1 MAITTARTTH
11 VVTRIIDGDGHIYE
25 RDEDLMPY
33 LQGKYPEE
41 TLRTY
46 YLFPTLDGWRRGL
59 PPRGHRYDAEGW
71 SQFMDAAGISESVI
85 YPTLGL
91 AFAYARDPNW
101 ATDLARAYNDYV
113 HDHFLRRNARLKA
126 VALLPVQA
134 PRAAAAELRRAINE
148 LGMVGGLL
156 PTPGLNVG
164 YGDPCFDPLYE
175 AAQSLGTMLAVHGAA
190 RQHGIGV
197 NLDYVGADG
206 AQAFVL
212 AHSFGQM
219 SQFTHMIFGR
229 VFERFPHLKVAFLE
243 AGCGWVPYL
252 IERIDRRTERTG
264 RHLATEQVQNHPVYF
279 HAELAERQVLPL
291 ALSVVGEDRFLYAS
305 DFPHEPDDEIMAVLE
320 EFLARDDVSQS
331 AKQKI
336 LCDNIEALYTLKK
349 V

>member
-1 MAITTARTTH
+1 MATTTARAMP
-11 VVTRIIDGDGHIYE
+11 VVTKIIDGDGHLYE
-25 RDEDLMPY
+25 RDEDIRPY

-46 YLFPTLDGWRRGL
+46 YLFPTLDGWRRGI
-59 PPRGHRYDAEGW
+59 PPRGHRYDAAGW
-71 SQFMDAAGISESVI
+71 AQFMDATGISESVL

-91 AFAYARDPNW
+91 AFAYARDPDW
-101 ATDLARAYNDYV
+101 AADLARAYNDYV
-113 HDHFLRRNARLKA
+113 YDHFLMRNARLKA

-156 PTPGLNVG
+156 PTPGLTVG
-164 YGDPCFDPLYE
+164 YGDTCFDPLYE
-175 AAQSLGTMLAVHGAA
+175 AAQALGTMLGVHGAA

-206 AQAFVL
+206 GQAFVL

-229 VFERFPHLKVAFLE
+229 VFERFPRLKVAFLE

-264 RHLATEQVQNHPVYF
+264 RRLATEQVRNHPVYF

-305 DFPHEPDDEIMAVLE
+305 DFPHEPDDEIMEVLE
-320 EFLARDDVSQS
+320 AFLVREDVSQS

-336 LCDNIEALYTLKK
+336 LCENIEALYTLKGA
-349 V
+349 

>member
-1 MAITTARTTH
+1 MATTTARVTP
-11 VVTRIIDGDGHIYE
+11 VVTKIIDGDGPLYE
-25 RDEDLMPY
+25 RDEDIRPY

-59 PPRGHRYDAEGW
+59 PPRGHRYDAAGW
-71 SQFMDAAGISESVI
+71 SQFMDATGISEAVL

-91 AFAYARDPNW
+91 AFAYARDPEW
-101 ATDLARAYNDYV
+101 AAGFARAYTGYV
-113 HDHFLRRNARLKA
+113 YDHFLRRNARLKA

-164 YGDPCFDPLYE
+164 YGDPGFDPLYE
-175 AAQSLGTMLAVHGAA
+175 AAQALGTMLGVHGAA

-206 AQAFVL
+206 GQAFVL

-229 VFERFPHLKVAFLE
+229 VFERFPRLTVAFLE

-252 IERIDRRTERTG
+252 IERIDRRTERNG
-264 RHLATEQVQNHPVYF
+264 RRLATEQVRDHPVDF
-279 HAELAERQVLPL
+279 HAELAERQGL
-291 ALSVVGEDRFLYAS
+291 APGLSVVGEDRFLYAS
-305 DFPHEPDDEIMAVLE
+305 DFPHEPDDEIVGVLE
-320 EFLARDDVSQS
+320 VFLAREDVSQS

-336 LCDNIEALYTLKK
+336 LCENIAALYALT
-349 V
+349 